1 MNCPKCGT
9 KMIKEAEYEWY
20 NYEAKPFL
28 DKVYHCDSCDSDFRE
43 VLDAKTQEPLRVEPF
58 YFG

>member
-20 NYEAKPFL
+20 NFDAEAFI
-28 DKVYHCDSCDSDFRE
+28 DKIYHCESCNSDFRE
-43 VLDAKTQEPLRVEPF
+43 VLDSNTKESLRVEPF